1 MKLLKKPWLIP
12 VILTILILV
21 AGDFFTKQF
30 VTKAEAMP
38 EGEIRN
44 QLEEMYAG
52 QVKQLSLKGLVYEV
66 ELTNDQ
72 GIYEMEVD
80 AETGK
85 VLSLVQTKKEALVAK
100 QEEKNQEPKTAET
113 TPPTNNNPNPSSD
126 TPKETVGQSEKTT
139 GPTKVKEETVL
150 ISKKQAIDIAL
161 AGQKGEVDDVDFVQT
176 ESGGYYIVEIE
187 VENDARGDEVY
198 FQIHAIS
205 GKILSVTW
213 DD

>member
-38 EGEIRN
+38 EGEIRH
-44 QLEEMYAG
+44 QLEEMYGG
-52 QVKQLSLKGLVYEV
+52 QVKQLALKGLVYEV
-66 ELTNDQ
+66 ELTNKQ

-85 VLSLVQTKKEALVAK
+85 VLSLAQTKKETSTAK
-100 QEEKNQEPKTAET
+100 QDEKNHEVGTAPSDNENLPKDVQKENIGQNEK
-113 TPPTNNNPNPSSD
+113 PTGSS
-126 TPKETVGQSEKTT
+126 EL
-139 GPTKVKEETVL
+139 KEETVL
-150 ISKKQAIDIAL
+150 ISKQQAINIAL
-161 AGQKGEVDDVDFVQT
+161 AQQKGEVDDVDFVRT